1 MVVNFPEIYYKL
13 GHEISLLA
21 AGTPDVIKR
30 CCMTITIQQRLT
42 CSVTNK
48 PTTVTQ
54 FLWYAE
60 IDMSVVVAIRE

>member
-1 MVVNFPEIYYKL
+1 
-13 GHEISLLA
+13 
-21 AGTPDVIKR
+21 
-30 CCMTITIQQRLT
+30 MTITIQQRLT